1 MPGCQPKLATNGGN
15 EMRQFLRTLARNTR
29 GATAVEYGLIL
40 ALVFLAMLGAIQA
53 FGTSAISMWTDI
65 ETKVVAVTSV

>member
-1 MPGCQPKLATNGGN
+1 
-15 EMRQFLRTLARNTR
+15 MRQFLRTLARNTR

-53 FGTSAISMWTDI
+53 FGTSAITMWTDI
-65 ETKVVAVTSV
+65 ETAVVTEKEG